1 MEVGAHCLEKSKTG
15 HEIARGRG
23 GRQDGDGPLLEQQG
37 ARLGHGGDRQGRAD
51 RLSAALGGHEHLHA
65 HRHVVLPQEK
75 HVLPEVLILLALKKI
90 SELI

>member
-1 MEVGAHCLEKSKTG
+1 MEVGAHCLEKSKAG

-51 RLSAALGGHEHLHA
+51 RLCAALGGHEHLHA

-75 HVLPEVLILLALKKI
+75 HVLPEVLILLALGGI
-90 SELI
+90 LHY